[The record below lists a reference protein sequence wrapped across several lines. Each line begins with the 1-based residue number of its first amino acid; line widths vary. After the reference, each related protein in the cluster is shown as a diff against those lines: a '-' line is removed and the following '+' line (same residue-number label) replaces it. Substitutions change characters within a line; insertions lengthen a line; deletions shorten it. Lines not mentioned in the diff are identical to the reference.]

1 MCTSRFTRIILPRT
15 KSPLLGL
22 ILGIS
27 DEYRMNKIEIGKNRR
42 RIDLNRVCILVFLC
56 VAQFSQAQTI
66 AQDKMQQLQYMI
78 GEWEGTS
85 KQIKD
90 GVVVS
95 EVPASESIKY
105 GLNKHIIT
113 IDLTSENLLLHT
125 VITHLNGLIPL
136 VLPVI
141 NFGIDCYGD
150 SICSCTR
157 LGHCLFGHTQ
167 RYGRTQCCH
176 LWYHIGSRT
185 CKIDQRNRLGNHRQW
200 PRNLGQI

>member
-1 MCTSRFTRIILPRT
+1 MCASRFTRIILPRT

-125 VITHLNGLIPL
+125 VIIYDEVADTYLYHPFSMQASGKYPAEFENGRLIVSPTET
-136 VLPVI
+136 VRYIFTQTPEG
-141 NFGIDCYGD
+141 NFIEYGEKLID
-150 SICSCTR
+150 
-157 LGHCLFGHTQ
+157 GHWE
-167 RYGRTQCCH
+167 RYFEDTF
-176 LWYHIGSRT
+176 
-185 CKIDQRNRLGNHRQW
+185 W
-200 PRNLGQI
+200 PSE

>member
-1 MCTSRFTRIILPRT
+1 
-15 KSPLLGL
+15 
-22 ILGIS
+22 
-27 DEYRMNKIEIGKNRR
+27 MNKIEIGKNRR

-125 VITHLNGLIPL
+125 VITYDE
-136 VLPVI
+136 VA
-141 NFGIDCYGD
+141 D
-150 SICSCTR
+150 T
-157 LGHCLFGHTQ
+157 
-167 RYGRTQCCH
+167 
-176 LWYHIGSRT
+176 
-185 CKIDQRNRLGNHRQW
+185 
-200 PRNLGQI
+200 